1 MQAMKALKLE
11 GVYVDVGAHLGNHSV
26 YFATQCPGCK
36 HVVAFEPD
44 PRSRACLEQNL
55 ARHAED
61 RHTLHSKPVHDKPG
75 GMTLAPGPASN
86 TGLTKV
92 KPGGSDL
99 TPERLDASLWLHKIA
114 LIKID
119 TEGLGINVI
128 RSAAKL
134 IKRDRPVIVC
144 EAATKKERQQLDR
157 SLGPRGYK
165 RDGSTYAKT
174 PTYIWLP
181 KERAK

>member
-1 MQAMKALKLE
+1 M
-11 GVYVDVGAHLGNHSV
+11 GVAHLAVELGPWNESGNRVDDQHIDCS
-26 YFATQCPGCK
+26 
-36 HVVAFEPD
+36 
-44 PRSRACLEQNL
+44 
-55 ARHAED
+55 
-61 RHTLHSKPVHDKPG
+61 
-75 GMTLAPGPASN
+75 ASDEHF
-86 TGLTKV
+86 G
-92 KPGGSDL
+92 DL
-99 TPERLDASLWLHKIA
+99 ERLFAAIGLADQQI
-114 LIKID
+114 IDID